1 MNQLTRRQPWAVTR
15 VAGATGAALLVAAS
29 TLLGGSLLDFVH
41 APAILTVGGI
51 TVAALTANHG
61 VAGVFRPWRTLLSGG
76 GEAALEQATAFFLQM
91 GGVSLATGVLGTL
104 IGFVQMLSN
113 FNDPTAIGPAA
124 ALSLLSAFYGIGL
137 AMLAFS
143 AAIGTARRAPQA
155 ELATATSGVAAIA
168 LTVGAFALGIPVVG
182 NFFVLLLS
190 MSTWNL

>member
-1 MNQLTRRQPWAVTR
+1 MNELARSQPGAVTR

-29 TLLGGSLLDFVH
+29 ILLGGSLLDFVH
-41 APAILTVGGI
+41 APAILTVCGI
-51 TVAALTANHG
+51 
-61 VAGVFRPWRTLLSGG
+61 SGG
-76 GEAALEQATAFFLQM
+76 GEAAIEQATAFFLQM
-91 GGVSLATGVLGTL
+91 GGVSLATGILGTL
-104 IGFVQMLSN
+104 IGFVQMLRN
-113 FNDPTAIGPAA
+113 FHDPSAIGPAA

-155 ELATATSGVAAIA
+155 ELATATSGVAAIG
-168 LTVGAFALGIPVVG
+168 LTFGAFALGIPVVG